1 MAPDLISLFK
11 SCTGNL
17 VGLNAAQLFEYSS
30 DPGKG
35 KDAERGHKKKKK
47 NGFDIQAGEAEG
59 GNKFTAL
66 SENMAACCVMDH
78 GASDG
83 PSGVGP
89 RLERMGTQLSPR
101 EEGSHPDG

>member
-35 KDAERGHKKKKK
+35 KDAERGHKKKRKM
-47 NGFDIQAGEAEG
+47 GLTFRQA
-59 GNKFTAL
+59 
-66 SENMAACCVMDH
+66 
-78 GASDG
+78 
-83 PSGVGP
+83 
-89 RLERMGTQLSPR
+89 RLR
-101 EEGSHPDG
+101 EVTSSRPFQRTWPPAV